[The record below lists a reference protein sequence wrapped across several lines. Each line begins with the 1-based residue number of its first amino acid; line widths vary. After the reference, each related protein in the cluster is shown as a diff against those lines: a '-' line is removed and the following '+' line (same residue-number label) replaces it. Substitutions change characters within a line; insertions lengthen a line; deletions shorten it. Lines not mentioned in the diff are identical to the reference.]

1 MANYLNRLGVACE
14 PPDTLNPIGM
24 AGKLPPILA
33 VDFFLFLRKKSVLSW
48 NIWFEEKMLR
58 WH

>member
-33 VDFFLFLRKKSVLSW
+33 VDFFLFLRKKSVLS
-48 NIWFEEKMLR
+48 
-58 WH
+58 